1 MEYAMTDTIMPSK
14 QEQPPA
20 IAAPKSARPVI
31 VTLDMTARNA
41 EALKQHLLTVI
52 PVTRKAAGQRFSWS
66 TQDPENAARFTL
78 IQEWESLAQQQ
89 GYIAWRTQRGDL
101 TTLLDMLEAPP
112 RIEIREVFDR

>member
-1 MEYAMTDTIMPSK
+1 MTDTMMPSE
-14 QEQPPA
+14 QEQSPA
-20 IAAPKSARPVI
+20 IAAPKDARPVI

-52 PVTRKAAGQRFSWS
+52 PSVTRKAAGQRFSWS

-78 IQEWESLAQQQ
+78 IQEWDSLAQQQ